1 MADPNQCAL
10 AADGSLLDAADIIFY
25 NDPDDDAPLPSSK
38 STSTSTPVHPFFQG
52 GTTVPAPDKLV
63 TGSRRSGRITRPS
76 ARITDP
82 NNMETLP
89 STGMVARKRSA
100 TVSGASVEASLRG
113 AGRAKLADVD
123 DEIEDD
129 ESDTTNI
136 IAEDDNIET
145 SYPTTEE
152 EDGGHTADI
161 ECIEEA
167 YLATKAMGDTDRQVR
182 IKILV

>member
-10 AADGSLLDAADIIFY
+10 AADGSLLDAANIVFY

-38 STSTSTPVHPFFQG
+38 SASTLTPVHPFFQG
-52 GTTVPAPDKLV
+52 GAAVPAPDKLI
-63 TGSRRSGRITRPS
+63 TGSRRSGRVTRPS

-89 STGMVARKRSA
+89 STVARKRSA
-100 TVSGASVEASLRG
+100 TISGASVEASLRG

-129 ESDTTNI
+129 ESDTANF

-167 YLATKAMGDTDRQVR
+167 YLTTKAMGDTDRQVC